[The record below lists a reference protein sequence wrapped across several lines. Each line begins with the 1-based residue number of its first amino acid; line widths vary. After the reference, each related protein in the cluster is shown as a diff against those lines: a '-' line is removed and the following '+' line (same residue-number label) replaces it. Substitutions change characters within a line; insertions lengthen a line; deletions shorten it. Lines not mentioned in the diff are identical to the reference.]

1 MSSIAITHR
10 NFARPVIPTRRNA
23 VPPGNDDVGKDCPQ
37 GKHNEHPRDK
47 KASETRS
54 AGSGDMFWRWSLQFF
69 SGAVVVGNVVA
80 DGCPFLGDWR
90 FVFLIVFLKLIH
102 AALSLTKEVSHA

>member
-54 AGSGDMFWRWSLQFF
+54 AGSGGMFWRGTLQFF
-69 SGAVVVGNVVA
+69 SGMVVVGNVVVNSCA
-80 DGCPFLGDWR
+80 FLRDR
-90 FVFLIVFLKLIH
+90 RLVFLIVFLKLIH
-102 AALSLTKEVSHA
+102 GIPL